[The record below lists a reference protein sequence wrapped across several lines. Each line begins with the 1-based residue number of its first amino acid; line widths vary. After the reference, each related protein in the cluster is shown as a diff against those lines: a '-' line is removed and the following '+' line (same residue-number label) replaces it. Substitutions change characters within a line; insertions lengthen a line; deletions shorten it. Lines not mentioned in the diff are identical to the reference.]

1 MTTTK
6 SLAITLVLLLL
17 CSPLLSQTVTINH
30 TVQRYLGNV
39 SQLDRPT
46 YFTIHAAGSDADLL
60 TFHTDFNTYPGRGFW
75 GPFSVAKN
83 ETGSVGTYPP
93 LAGGNGVVRGV
104 VRGVQTEH
112 PRNAF
117 VDGINTVA
125 AGAWAADYY
134 MNRVDNNSRPEFFEP
149 MNEPFVH
156 AKDFYSG
163 GWDPSEQARI
173 KLQMA
178 EFFNEI
184 GKKIHATPELANMK
198 VIGYSAAWASLEIDN
213 FNHFN
218 QNQKMFMDVAGA
230 NMDAFATHLYD
241 GVNVTGQD
249 NKRSGSNSDAIL
261 DLIETYSFTK
271 WGLVKPHAITEYGA
285 IEQGYGDNY
294 SDLAS
299 IQSVRSQNHLI
310 FGLLEREDRMA
321 ISIPFNTGKA
331 TWHITA
337 ANNYQPYGAATWK
350 PTNIGQPN
358 PTGWVYTPRIEFYK
372 LWKEVRGKRVE
383 IQTDNPDVQIQAFV
397 DGAKLFVAVNN
408 LDDNTKNVSLNLV
421 SGLSGL
427 QNVRIKTIKIYPN
440 SPYVYSDNTQTTA
453 PSSIS
458 LIAGE
463 TAILEYTFSNN
474 INFSNAIRSKNYY
487 TSKHLQAITANS
499 AISFNFNNVDIGTGY
514 AKLKMTIGRK
524 HNVSKTPV
532 VTVNGTAVP
541 VPTNIK
547 GYDQANRDD
556 FFGTIDI
563 PVPMNLIQA
572 NNTVTFTFPDNG
584 GHLAS
589 VILNVEKYDTP
600 VGTSQ
605 APYGGTARAI
615 PGTIEGEHYD
625 TGGEGIAFHD
635 TSAGN
640 SGGNVFRGD
649 EAVDIGNGDG
659 GAVIGWTAAG
669 EWVEYTVN
677 TIAGTYDIEAR
688 VSSPHDNKRIVAKLD
703 GVTLGTFTLP
713 NTGAWGTYQTT
724 TLNNIALT
732 GGNGKILRLEFP
744 DGGLNLNWVK
754 FTAVTPANEAFSF
767 TTRPTTL
774 PSQASYDINVTYEAA
789 QSRDLVVEFWSSTGW
804 EAQSV
809 KTVTAGAG
817 TETVT
822 VNLSSAPV
830 ASPGYILKG
839 SLRPVGADWTQN
851 IKTDQIN
858 NITVTAPANQTPYG
872 GTAWSLPGVV
882 EAENYDN
889 GGQGVAYNDTDAAN
903 NGGQYR
909 TDGVDIQTTGDTEGT
924 YNVGWMAASEWLEYT
939 VNVTVAQD
947 YDFFPRVASPVG
959 TGKLKILVDGIDQTG
974 ELAVPNTGGYQ
985 TYQVMHVRNINLTT
999 GTHIVRIE
1007 VVSGDF
1013 NLNRWAAWAAQFP
1026 SARIA
1031 KDPVENPIETLK
1043 NSSVI
1048 NFYPNPLSVE
1058 NLTIDLGN
1066 KALSLIQVYTLQ
1078 GKKIFEQQTKKNSLI
1093 IDRNVFN
1100 TSGVYVIKL
1109 SNGDHVIRRKLMVH

>member
-1 MTTTK
+1 MKTTK
-6 SLAITLVLLLL
+6 TYTMILLLLL
-17 CSPLLSQTVTINH
+17 CSAPLLSQTVTVNH

-46 YFTIHAAGSDADLL
+46 YFTIHAGGSDADLQS
-60 TFHTDFNTYPGRGFW
+60 FYTDFNTYPGRGFW

-104 VRGVQTEH
+104 IRGIQTEH

-117 VDGINTVA
+117 VDGVNKIA
-125 AGAWAADYY
+125 AAAWAADYY
-134 MNRVDNNSRPEFFEP
+134 MNRVNDNSRPEFFEP

-163 GWDPSEQARI
+163 GWNASEEARI

-178 EFFNEI
+178 EFYNEI

-198 VIGYSAAWASLEIDN
+198 VIGYSAAWASLEINN
-213 FNHFN
+213 FNHFS

-241 GVNVTGQD
+241 GVNVTGQN

-271 WGLVKPHAITEYGA
+271 WGLVKPHALTEYGA
-285 IEQGYGDNY
+285 IEEGYGDNY

-350 PTNIGQPN
+350 PSNIGQPN
-358 PTGWVYTPRIEFYK
+358 PTGWVYTPRVEFYK

-440 SPYVYSDNTQTTA
+440 SPYVYSDNTQTSA

-463 TAILEYTFSNN
+463 TAILEYTFGSN
-474 INFSNAIRSKNYY
+474 INFSNIIRSKNYY
-487 TSKHLQAITANS
+487 TSKHLQAITANT
-499 AISFNFNNVDIGTGY
+499 AISFNFNAVDTGTGN

-532 VTVNGTAVP
+532 VKVNGTTVP

-563 PVPMNLIQA
+563 PVPMNLIQST
-572 NNTVTFTFPDNG
+572 NTVTFTFPDNG

-600 VGTSQ
+600 VGSSQ

-625 TGGEGIAFHD
+625 TGGEGVAFHD
-635 TSAGN
+635 TSTGN
-640 SGGNVFRGD
+640 SGGNVFRAS

-659 GAVIGWTAAG
+659 GAVIGWTAVG
-669 EWVEYTVN
+669 EWV
-677 TIAGTYDIEAR
+677 
-688 VSSPHDNKRIVAKLD
+688 
-703 GVTLGTFTLP
+703 
-713 NTGAWGTYQTT
+713 
-724 TLNNIALT
+724 
-732 GGNGKILRLEFP
+732 
-744 DGGLNLNWVK
+744 
-754 FTAVTPANEAFSF
+754 
-767 TTRPTTL
+767 
-774 PSQASYDINVTYEAA
+774 
-789 QSRDLVVEFWSSTGW
+789 
-804 EAQSV
+804 
-809 KTVTAGAG
+809 
-817 TETVT
+817 
-822 VNLSSAPV
+822 
-830 ASPGYILKG
+830 
-839 SLRPVGADWTQN
+839 
-851 IKTDQIN
+851 
-858 NITVTAPANQTPYG
+858 
-872 GTAWSLPGVV
+872 
-882 EAENYDN
+882 
-889 GGQGVAYNDTDAAN
+889 
-903 NGGQYR
+903 
-909 TDGVDIQTTGDTEGT
+909 
-924 YNVGWMAASEWLEYT
+924 
-939 VNVTVAQD
+939 
-947 YDFFPRVASPVG
+947 
-959 TGKLKILVDGIDQTG
+959 
-974 ELAVPNTGGYQ
+974 
-985 TYQVMHVRNINLTT
+985 
-999 GTHIVRIE
+999 
-1007 VVSGDF
+1007 
-1013 NLNRWAAWAAQFP
+1013 
-1026 SARIA
+1026 
-1031 KDPVENPIETLK
+1031 
-1043 NSSVI
+1043 
-1048 NFYPNPLSVE
+1048 
-1058 NLTIDLGN
+1058 
-1066 KALSLIQVYTLQ
+1066 
-1078 GKKIFEQQTKKNSLI
+1078 
-1093 IDRNVFN
+1093 
-1100 TSGVYVIKL
+1100 
-1109 SNGDHVIRRKLMVH
+1109 